1 MTNHRTAVTIHRA
14 NDKPISVGVGLWR
27 DSWQDYDQAREVMGS
42 VRDLWQL
49 EAGHR
54 ERGHDRSSPKPK
66 TDWESRLGLKS
77 QLRHSGEMS
86 KSAQK
91 ATAAVNQL
99 MDAIETERRFIK
111 PYKAPTDSPTEAVLV
126 QGVRQQLFSMT
137 PAQRES
143 FLSRP
148 LSDRTRRALFEMD
161 APELAGMDRESA
173 LYTRLRDESLDELH
187 GERIQRLDDLDA
199 LVGYALKLAD
209 GIDQAAKAEA
219 IATGVSPD
227 ELDQALAAATRAAA

>member
-1 MTNHRTAVTIHRA
+1 MALHRTSVTIHQKDDSPRS
-14 NDKPISVGVGLWR
+14 IGVGLWN
-27 DSWQDYDQAREVMGS
+27 DKWQGYDQAREVMGS

-54 ERGHDRSSPKPK
+54 ERGHDRASPKPR

-77 QLRHSGEMS
+77 ALRHSGEMS
-86 KSAQK
+86 KAAQK
-91 ATAAVNQL
+91 ATATVNRL
-99 MDAIETERRFIK
+99 MDAIETERRFVK

-126 QGVRQQLFSMT
+126 QGIRQQLFAMT

-148 LSDRTRRALFEMD
+148 LNDRTRRALFEMD
-161 APELAGMDRESA
+161 SPELAGMDRESA

-187 GERIQRLDDLDA
+187 GERIQRLNDLDA
-199 LVGYALKLAD
+199 LVQYALKLAD

-219 IATGVSPD
+219 LATGVSPD
-227 ELDQALAAATRAAA
+227 ELDQALAAAARAAA